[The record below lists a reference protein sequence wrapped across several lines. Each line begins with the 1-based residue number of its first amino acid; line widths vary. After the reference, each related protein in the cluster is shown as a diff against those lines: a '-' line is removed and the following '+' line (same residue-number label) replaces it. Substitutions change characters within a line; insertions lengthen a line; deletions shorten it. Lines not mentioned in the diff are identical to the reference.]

1 MANATR
7 KTRTSRHLPVRIST
21 IEERALPLV
30 KELARVARGAAP
42 PAVKLEGAL
51 EILFGAFSEGDEPFR
66 QLLLS
71 GWLRGRQEKAYRL
84 AMVWLREQ
92 MRLCVEEILSEG
104 IASGAFRDDV
114 DPAALAAMCLG
125 AAEDGLLQSGA
136 QSGTVPPDQLVRTL
150 LRLVMRTV
158 EG

>member
-1 MANATR
+1 LANVTR
-7 KTRTSRHLPVRIST
+7 KTRTSHHLPVRIST

-30 KELARVARGAAP
+30 KELTRVARGSAP
-42 PAVKLEGAL
+42 PAAKLEGAL
-51 EILFGAFSEGDEPFR
+51 EILVGAFSEGDEPFR

-71 GWLRGRQEKAYRL
+71 GWLRARQEKPYRF
-84 AMVWLREQ
+84 AMAWLREQ

-114 DPAALAAMCLG
+114 DAAALAAMCLG
-125 AAEDGLLQSGA
+125 AAEDCLLQSGA
-136 QSGTVPPDQLVRTL
+136 QSGTVAPDWLVRTL